1 MYFEMSSSLSRA
13 VHVDRER
20 IGVST
25 DSAVAASTLGGALY
39 SSRIKLGI
47 KSDFESLDQGRKALT
62 LVPSTHRL
70 RQRFISELK
79 YQSGIK

>member
-1 MYFEMSSSLSRA
+1 MYFKMSSSLSRA

-47 KSDFESLDQGRKALT
+47 KSGFESLDQALT

>member
-1 MYFEMSSSLSRA
+1 MYFEMSSNLSRA
-13 VHVDRER
+13 VHADRER

-47 KSDFESLDQGRKALT
+47 KSDFE
-62 LVPSTHRL
+62 
-70 RQRFISELK
+70 
-79 YQSGIK
+79 